1 MVDRTRG
8 IARSGSGATILAAI
22 ALLLAACGGSTS
34 GSPAGGAN
42 AAITVSAADVPG
54 LGTVLVNG
62 SGRTLY
68 VLSSERG
75 GRLTCT
81 DANGCTAVW
90 PDTELPAGV
99 QNGTAGPG
107 AQASLLG
114 TLRSADGKLYLTYGG
129 WPLYT
134 FAHDSGPRQ
143 GHGEGIT
150 SFGGTWWALSPS
162 GSPVTAAQ
170 PGTPTPAGNY

>member
-1 MVDRTRG
+1 MVDRTRDL
-8 IARSGSGATILAAI
+8 ARSSSGAPTLAAM
-22 ALLLAACGGSTS
+22 ALLLASCGGSTPS
-34 GSPAGGAN
+34 SPSGGAN
-42 AAITVSAADVPG
+42 AAITVAAADVPG

-75 GRLTCT
+75 GKLTCT

-99 QNGTAGPG
+99 QHGTAGEG

-114 TLRSADGKLYLTYGG
+114 TVRSAEGKLYLTYGG

-134 FAHDSGPRQ
+134 YAHDSGSRQ
-143 GHGEGIT
+143 AHGEGIT

-162 GSPVTAAQ
+162 GSPVTAQ
-170 PGTPTPAGNY
+170 SGTPSPASIY